1 MTNFLQFKPE
11 YVDEIWEYTHART
24 FNKSFFEEMQHFLC
38 ISETFFYED
47 RSDKLTIPGHENTRR
62 LVIASEPQNY

>member
-1 MTNFLQFKPE
+1 
-11 YVDEIWEYTHART
+11 
-24 FNKSFFEEMQHFLC
+24 MQHFFR

-47 RSDKLTIPGHENTRR
+47 RSDKLTMPGHENTRR